1 MNVERETQQDKIIGL
16 LSSIP
21 SFIDE
26 MEHLDA
32 MKYQYLKLPPRL
44 VLSIRDFSTIL
55 SIAIAFVIIFQYKYT
70 KVLRDDGA
78 YDYRPYITPQYEN
91 IMKVFGYM

>member
-1 MNVERETQQDKIIGL
+1 M
-16 LSSIP
+16 
-21 SFIDE
+21 
-26 MEHLDA
+26 
-32 MKYQYLKLPPRL
+32 

-78 YDYRPYITPQYEN
+78 YDYRPYITPQYET
-91 IMKVFGYM
+91 IMKVFGYMQLVSSSFLLVGFFINQRNLVIKEGWRKRIERN